1 MTVYWWIFFYT
12 SVVSLIGT
20 NITKKSQ
27 ITSLNDRKIENDKNI
42 SLFFAILT
50 FALLI
55 FFIGCR
61 SEFNDT
67 YYYRDVYKNYIT
79 GNLSQIKSIW
89 QEDSKSKYFLI
100 LQCFFKCFV
109 SKEYNIWFF
118 ALAIFSMGAVIK
130 LYYKHS
136 NDYFMSAYLFIASTS
151 FVWLMGGTRQFFA
164 VSIILYGID
173 YVAER
178 QTLKFLILVLIAS
191 LFHISALVWIPIY
204 FICTS
209 KPWEFKILAFIV
221 CMVVILFFINT
232 FTTLLDE
239 VLEETN
245 YAGITSNFNR
255 SNGVNGIRV
264 LVTCVPWVL
273 ALMCRK
279 QIEAENNTFLNIC
292 VNLSVVAT
300 AIYLLG
306 MFTSGIIVGRL
317 PIYFMLTNY
326 ILIPW
331 IINKY
336 FAKLDKILIKLV
348 CIIMYFFYFYYDM
361 VINGTGHYGSEW
373 LNIPYV

>member
-1 MTVYWWIFFYT
+1 MTVYWWIFLYT
-12 SVVSLIGT
+12 SVVSFVGT
-20 NITKKSQ
+20 AVKKNNK
-27 ITSLNDRKIENDKNI
+27 IVALNDETI
-42 SLFFAILT
+42 SNNKSIGLFFAIFT

-55 FFIGCR
+55 FFVGCR

-67 YYYRDVYKNYIT
+67 YYYRDIFKNYIT
-79 GNLSQIKSIW
+79 GDLSQIKSIW
-89 QEDSKSKYFLI
+89 QADSKSKYFLI
-100 LQCFFKCFV
+100 LQCIFKHFI
-109 SKEYNIWFF
+109 SKKYNVWFF
-118 ALAIFSMGAVIK
+118 ALAIFQMGAVTK

-136 NDYFMSAYLFIASTS
+136 VDYFMSAYLFIASTS
-151 FVWLMGGTRQFFA
+151 FVWLMGATRQFLA
-164 VSIILYGID
+164 VSIVLYGID
-173 YVAER
+173 YIAER
-178 QTLKFLILVLIAS
+178 KAFKFLALVLIAS
-191 LFHISALVWIPIY
+191 LFHVSALVWIPIY

-209 KPWEFKILAFIV
+209 KPWSFKMLTFIF
-221 CMVVILFFINT
+221 CMVVMLFFVDT

-239 VLEETN
+239 VLEETD
-245 YAGITSNFNR
+245 YAGITSNFNS

-273 ALMCRK
+273 ALICRK

-292 VNLSVVAT
+292 VNLSVVST

-336 FAKLDKILIKLV
+336 FSYSSRTFMKWA
-348 CIIMYFFYFYYDM
+348 CIIMYFLYFYYDM
-361 VINGTGHYGSEW
+361 VIKGTGHYGSEW

>member
-1 MTVYWWIFFYT
+1 MTVYWWIFLYT
-12 SVVSLIGT
+12 SILSLFGT
-20 NITKKSQ
+20 NIAKKNRN
-27 ITSLNDRKIENDKNI
+27 ISLNDYKLENDKSI

-50 FALLI
+50 FMLLI

-67 YYYRDVYKNYIT
+67 YYYRDIFKNYIT
-79 GNLSQIKSIW
+79 GDLSQIKSIW
-89 QEDSKSKYFLI
+89 KEDSKSKYFLI

-130 LYYKHS
+130 LYYNHS

-151 FVWLMGGTRQFFA
+151 FLWLMSGARQFFA

-178 QTLKFLILVLIAS
+178 KTFKFLALVLIAS

-209 KPWEFKILAFIV
+209 KPWSFKMMAFIACV
-221 CMVVILFFINT
+221 LIMLFYVDT
-232 FTTLLDE
+232 FTNLLDE
-239 VLEETN
+239 VLEETD
-245 YAGITSNFNR
+245 YADLTSNFNR

-273 ALMCRK
+273 ALICRK
-279 QIEAENNTFLNIC
+279 QIESENNTFLNIC
-292 VNLSVVAT
+292 VNLSVVST
-300 AIYLLG
+300 SIYLIA
-306 MFTSGIIVGRL
+306 MFTNGITIGRL
-317 PIYFMLTNY
+317 PMYFMLINY

-336 FAKLDKILIKLV
+336 FAKTDKALIKLA
-348 CIIMYFFYFYYDM
+348 CIIMYFLYFYYDM
-361 VINGTGHYGSEW
+361 VIKGTGHYGSEW